1 MHFGLSQANLLKFR
15 KSAWLG
21 PIWIGL
27 AQADL
32 DLLILM
38 NTPLV
43 VTLELNSPPEGDE
56 RTLGKMSVKELKSEA
71 RCRGLG
77 AGSVCPFGGKLA
89 CHPGLVLR
97 VFSLN

>member
-1 MHFGLSQANLLKFR
+1 MHFGLSQADLLQFR

-38 NTPLV
+38 Y
-43 VTLELNSPPEGDE
+43 TLLEG
-56 RTLGKMSVKELKSEA
+56 
-71 RCRGLG
+71 
-77 AGSVCPFGGKLA
+77 
-89 CHPGLVLR
+89 
-97 VFSLN
+97 